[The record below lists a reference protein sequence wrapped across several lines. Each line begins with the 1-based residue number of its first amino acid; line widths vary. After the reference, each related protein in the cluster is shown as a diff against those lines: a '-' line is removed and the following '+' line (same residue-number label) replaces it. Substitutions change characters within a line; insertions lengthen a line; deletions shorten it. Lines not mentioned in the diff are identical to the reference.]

1 MLKMY
6 KQEDYERWFLVIN
19 KFLVNNCALSQ
30 SDLLLT
36 LHISKQKDTNGKNDI
51 QELRPSFTLLKDV
64 ISHFQV
70 QMLHNFQE

>member
-1 MLKMY
+1 MIV
-6 KQEDYERWFLVIN
+6 RF
-19 KFLVNNCALSQ
+19 Q